1 MPIVS
6 TQNTR
11 VAAARWSVQM
21 NHHDSHT
28 AVAFYD
34 WPFFDPLIVSHDGGG
49 IHGTHLHLVLASV
62 VDEAP
67 IAPLTMFLSLLTR

>member
-1 MPIVS
+1 
-6 TQNTR
+6 
-11 VAAARWSVQM
+11 M
-21 NHHDSHT
+21 NHQDSHA

-34 WPFFDPLIVSHDGGG
+34 SPFFDPLIVSHDGGG
-49 IHGTHLHLVLASV
+49 VHGTHLDLLLASV